1 MMKWFK
7 IHLEGDKYLCASVG
21 PVFSWFE
28 ILWVLQ
34 VI

>member
-1 MMKWFK
+1 MKWFK
-7 IHLEGDKYLCASVG
+7 IHLRGDKYLCASVG